1 MYFPLRESIEYPAMN
16 RYFNSDSIIVVTV
29 GIRLTAI
36 QWNVSNII
44 AKIQMRTNKEK
55 QFL

>member
-1 MYFPLRESIEYPAMN
+1 MYFPVRENIKYPAMN
-16 RYFNSDSIIVVTV
+16 RYLNSDRIIVVTV
-29 GIRLTAI
+29 GIRLTAS